1 VPAVLLPREREQPP
15 AFAHGSVTGAQDI
28 VQDNLALIFLLAVV
42 LIGAGVLAWVLL
54 SPNATEDTPAEPPS
68 AND

>member
-1 VPAVLLPREREQPP
+1 L
-15 AFAHGSVTGAQDI
+15 AHGSVTGAQDI

-54 SPNATEDTPAEPPS
+54 SPNATEDASAEPPS